1 MTVQSIEDDIIAV
14 QLLMQLTALLHSAL
28 KRTARINVRVNKHIW
43 EYWHI
48 HH

>member
-1 MTVQSIEDDIIAV
+1 MTVHCRTDDIIAV
-14 QLLMQLTALLHSAL
+14 QLLMLLIALLHSAL
-28 KRTARINVRVNKHIW
+28 RRNAHINFRVNYHIW